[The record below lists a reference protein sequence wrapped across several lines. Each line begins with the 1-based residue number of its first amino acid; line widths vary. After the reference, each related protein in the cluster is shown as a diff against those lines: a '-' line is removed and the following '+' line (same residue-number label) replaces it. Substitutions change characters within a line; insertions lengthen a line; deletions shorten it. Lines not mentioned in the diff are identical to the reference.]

1 MRPPW
6 RTRVG
11 RIAAYNAVAMVI
23 RPHLHASDLR
33 GVARIAKD
41 ATSGLTDLVEA
52 MHTNIARP
60 RGTGGITGLVYK
72 SIRGVT
78 HLVGGGVDALLALL
92 TPAFGGRPLSP
103 EREVV
108 LAALNGVLGDYLA
121 ASDNPLAIRMSLRRE
136 GQPIVSSDHQRR
148 VVVLVHGLCMSDLQW
163 KRNGHEHGAC
173 LERDLGYAPL
183 YLHYNSGL
191 HVSANGRRF
200 ADLLEQLVS
209 DSASTIEELVVVAH
223 SMGGLVTRS
232 ACHYGAAAG
241 HAWLARLRGI
251 VFLGTPHHGA
261 PLERG
266 GNWIDIILG
275 AAPYA
280 APLARLGKIR
290 SAGITDLRFGN
301 LLDEDW
307 EGRDR
312 FARTRDTRR
321 HVPLPVGVPC
331 YAIAAT
337 IGKTRGD
344 LKDRLLGDGLVPLAS
359 ALGVHKR
366 AERCLAF
373 PQGRQWVGHGIN
385 HLDLLDRPAV
395 WAQIRDWLAHP
406 A

>member
-1 MRPPW
+1 
-6 RTRVG
+6 
-11 RIAAYNAVAMVI
+11 MVT
-23 RPHLHASDLR
+23 RPHMNASDLR
-33 GVARIAKD
+33 GVARMAKD
-41 ATSGLTDLVEA
+41 ATTGLTDLVEA
-52 MHTNIARP
+52 MHANIARP
-60 RGTGGITGLVYK
+60 LGTGGITGLVYK

-78 HLVGGGVDALLALL
+78 RLVGGGVDALLALL
-92 TPAFGGRPLSP
+92 TPVLGGRRLSP

-121 ASDNPLAIRMSLRRE
+121 ASDNPLAIRMALRRD
-136 GQPIVSSDHQRR
+136 GQPIVSSEHGRR
-148 VVVLVHGLCMSDLQW
+148 LVVLVHGLCMGDLQW

-191 HVSANGRRF
+191 HVSANGRGF
-200 ADLLEQLVS
+200 ADLLEQLVEV
-209 DSASTIEELVVVAH
+209 STSPIEELVVVAH

-241 HAWLARLRGI
+241 HAWPARLRGI

-280 APLARLGKIR
+280 APFARLGKMR

-312 FARTRDTRR
+312 FARARDNRR

-331 YAIAAT
+331 YAVAAT
-337 IGKTRGD
+337 TGKVRGD

-359 ALGVHKR
+359 ALGIHKR
-366 AERCLAF
+366 TERCLTF
-373 PQGRQWVGHGIN
+373 PQSRQWVGHDIN
-385 HLDLLDRPAV
+385 HLDLLDSPAV
-395 WAQIRDWLAHP
+395 WARIRDWLAHP
-406 A
+406 T

>member
-1 MRPPW
+1 
-6 RTRVG
+6 
-11 RIAAYNAVAMVI
+11 MVT
-23 RPHLHASDLR
+23 RPHLNASDLR
-33 GVARIAKD
+33 GVTRIAKD
-41 ATSGLTDLVEA
+41 ATRGLTDLVEA
-52 MHTNIARP
+52 MHANIARP
-60 RGTGGITGLVYK
+60 LGTGGITGLVYK

-78 HLVGGGVDALLALL
+78 HLVGGGVDTLLALL

-121 ASDNPLAIRMSLRRE
+121 ASDNPLAIRMSLRRD
-136 GQPIVSSDHQRR
+136 GHPVVSSEHGRR

-163 KRNGHEHGAC
+163 KRKGHDHGAC
-173 LERDLGYAPL
+173 LERDLGHTPL

-191 HVSANGRRF
+191 HVSTNGRAF
-200 ADLLEQLVS
+200 ADLLDQLVLE
-209 DSASTIEELVVVAH
+209 STSPIEEMVVVAH

-232 ACHYGAAAG
+232 ACHYGVAAG
-241 HAWLARLRGI
+241 HAWPARLRGI

-266 GNWIDIILG
+266 GNWVDIILG

-280 APLARLGKIR
+280 APLSRLGKIR

-312 FARTRDTRR
+312 FASTRDTRR
-321 HVPLPVGVPC
+321 RLPLPPGVPC
-331 YAIAAT
+331 YAVAAT
-337 IGKTRGD
+337 TGKARGD
-344 LKDRLLGDGLVPLAS
+344 LKDRLLGDGLVQLDS
-359 ALGVHKR
+359 ALGIHKR

-385 HLDLLDRPAV
+385 HLDLLDSPAV
-395 WAQIRDWLAHP
+395 WAHIRDWLAHP